1 MAPITPPSLFGIDPD
16 ETWNFTPPECK
27 GMEDPIVIKLK
38 TPDAALDELIEEED
52 MKIHIE
58 ARKAV
63 PEVVAT
69 LQRIEKIKPEDRTE
83 DDKAAFA
90 QANEA
95 FIMAS
100 VAAAEKVDRLALQ
113 RRALGACVVGWSG
126 LKTPS
131 GKDAPFPDKPEE
143 VIDRLSKA
151 LRASV
156 FAAIKR
162 GATITKEEQAS
173 LT

>member
-16 ETWNFTPPECK
+16 ETWNFTPPECE

-52 MKIHIE
+52 MKIHLE

-95 FIMAS
+95 FILAS

-113 RRALGACVVGWSG
+113 RRALGACVVGWN
-126 LKTPS
+126 LKTRS
-131 GKDAPFPDKPEE
+131 GKPVEFPSKPEE
-143 VIDRLSKA
+143 IIDRMSKA

-162 GATITKEEQAS
+162 GATITKEEQVS